1 VLKLERHDIVLGV
14 DWLKK
19 YSSILFDFIKLRLS
33 FKKEGIMI
41 ELKGI
46 SQDVGLYMIT
56 VIKEQRNFQD
66 VIFGLAS

>member
-1 VLKLERHDIVLGV
+1 MLKLERHDIVLGV